1 MFESLRLFWRAK
13 RSLRVR
19 LTAWYLLLLGGT
31 LMIFSGYLY
40 LQLKFSLLSQLDTT
54 LKVASTEILTNLV
67 VQNERINF
75 SDTEQFWS
83 NQQQLTSAGF
93 SARIIASDGTISDGF
108 GNYQTIKILLPH
120 KKGYQKLSTQDQK
133 WRTYNLPLAIANSK
147 ISETTWEHN
156 RPIQWLQVAQSL
168 EPVTK
173 ALAHLLTLILFGFPL
188 ILFFASLGGLFL
200 ADRALSPINRI
211 IRTAE
216 AINSDD
222 LSYRINYQ
230 GVSDEVGRLAMTFDR
245 MLNRIELA
253 FEHERRFIADA
264 SHELRTPLTV
274 IKGKIGVILSRQRTP
289 AEYETVLQE
298 LNSQTNRLIRLTNNL
313 LFLARLEQEQLQ
325 GKEDLLKVDLSS
337 LLEVLIEQIQL
348 TDEYE
353 IDLQAEI
360 IPNLFV
366 LGNSDLL
373 TSLFLNIL
381 DNAVKYTPPGEQIRL
396 TTKLDQQQKQIIVA
410 IANTGVGIAAEDLPY
425 LFDRFYRLNRDRA
438 SHNQGSGLGLAIAA
452 LITRYHGGQIA
463 VTSQDELTTF
473 EVVLPSDASNFS
485 A

>member
-1 MFESLRLFWRAK
+1 MFESLRLFWQAK

-40 LQLKFSLLSQLDTT
+40 LQLKFSLLGQLDTT

-67 VQNERINF
+67 VENERINF
-75 SDTEQFWS
+75 SDSQQFWS
-83 NQQQLTSAGF
+83 NQQQLTRAGF
-93 SARIIASDGTISDGF
+93 SARIIASDGTIGDGF

-133 WRTYNLPLAIANSK
+133 WRTYNLPLAIADSK
-147 ISETTWEHN
+147 ISETTLDSN
-156 RPIQWLQVAQSL
+156 QQTQWLQVAQSMQ
-168 EPVTK
+168 PVTK

-289 AEYETVLQE
+289 AEYEAVLRDLDSE
-298 LNSQTNRLIRLTNNL
+298 TDRLVRLTNGL
-313 LFLARLEQEQLQ
+313 LFLTRLEQEQLQ
-325 GKEDLLKVDLSS
+325 GKEDFITVDLSS
-337 LLEVLIEQIQL
+337 LLEILIEQIQL
-348 TDEYE
+348 TKDGE
-353 IDLQAEI
+353 IDLQVEI
-360 IPNLFV
+360 MPDLCV

-381 DNAVKYTPPGEQIRL
+381 DNAVKYTPSGAQIRL
-396 TTKLDQQQKQIIVA
+396 TTKLNRQQKQIIVA
-410 IANTGVGIAAEDLPY
+410 IANTGAGIATEDLPY
-425 LFDRFYRLNRDRA
+425 LFARFYRLERDRA

-452 LITRYHGGQIA
+452 LIARCHGGEIS
-463 VTSQDELTTF
+463 VTSQDRVTTF
-473 EVVLPSDASNFS
+473 EVILPS
-485 A
+485 

>member
-1 MFESLRLFWRAK
+1 MFERLRLFWRAK
-13 RSLRVR
+13 KSLRIR

-67 VQNERINF
+67 VENERINF

-83 NQQQLTSAGF
+83 NQQQLTRAGF
-93 SARIIASDGTISDGF
+93 SARIIASDGTIGDGF
-108 GNYQTIKILLPH
+108 GNYQNIKILLPH
-120 KKGYQKLSTQDQK
+120 KKGYQKLSTQNQK
-133 WRTYNLPLAIANSK
+133 WRTYNLPLAIADSK
-147 ISETTWEHN
+147 ISETTLDSN
-156 RPIQWLQVAQSL
+156 RKTQWLQVAQSL
-168 EPVTK
+168 QPMTK

-188 ILFFASLGGLFL
+188 ILLFASLGGLFL

-289 AEYETVLQE
+289 AEYETVLRD
-298 LNSQTNRLIRLTNNL
+298 LNSETDRLVRLTNNL
-313 LFLARLEQEQLQ
+313 LFLARLEQEELQ
-325 GKEDLLKVDLSS
+325 GKEDLIKVDLSS

-348 TDEYE
+348 TDEHA
-353 IDLQAEI
+353 IKFRAEI
-360 IPNLFV
+360 MPNLVV

-396 TTKLDQQQKQIIVA
+396 TTQLNQQQRQIAVA
-410 IANTGVGIAAEDLPY
+410 IANTGVGIAAEDLPH
-425 LFDRFYRLNRDRA
+425 LFDRFYRLDRDR
-438 SHNQGSGLGLAIAA
+438 HNQGSGLGLAIAT
-452 LITRYHGGQIA
+452 LIARCHGGEIS

-473 EVVLPSDASNFS
+473 EVILPSSANNFS

>member
-1 MFESLRLFWRAK
+1 MFKSLRLFWLGK
-13 RSLRVR
+13 KSLRIG
-19 LTAWYLLLLGGT
+19 LTAWYLLLLSCT
-31 LMIFSGYLY
+31 LIIFSGYLY
-40 LQLKFSLLSQLDTT
+40 LQLKFSLLGQLDTT
-54 LKVASTEILTNLV
+54 LKVASTDILTNLV
-67 VQNERINF
+67 VENEHINF
-75 SDTEQFWS
+75 SNTQQFWF
-83 NQQQLTSAGF
+83 NQQQLTRAGF
-93 SARIIASDGTISDGF
+93 SARIIAADGTIGDSF
-108 GNYQTIKILLPH
+108 GNYRGIQILLPH
-120 KKGYQKLSTQDQK
+120 KKGYQKLSTQNQK
-133 WRTYNLPLAIANSK
+133 WRTYNLPLAIANSQ
-147 ISETTWEHN
+147 IIETTLESH

-173 ALAHLLTLILFGFPL
+173 ALAHLLTLMLFGFPL

-200 ADRALSPINRI
+200 ADRALNPINRI

-230 GVSDEVGRLAMTFDR
+230 GVSDEVGRLAMTFDQ

-289 AEYETVLQE
+289 AEYQTVLRD
-298 LNSQTNRLIRLTNNL
+298 LNSETDRLVRLTNNL

-325 GKEDLLKVDLSS
+325 GKEDFIKVDLSS

-348 TDEYE
+348 TENSE
-353 IDLQAEI
+353 IELQAEI
-360 IPNLFV
+360 MPDLGI

-373 TSLFLNIL
+373 TSLVLNIL
-381 DNAVKYTPPGEQIRL
+381 SNAVKYTPPGEQIRL
-396 TTKLDQQQKQIIVA
+396 TTQLNQQQKQITVA

-425 LFDRFYRLNRDRA
+425 LFDRFYRLDRDR
-438 SHNQGSGLGLAIAA
+438 HHQGSGLGLAIAA
-452 LITRYHGGQIA
+452 LIARYHGGEIS

-473 EVVLPSDASNFS
+473 EIILPSNASNFS